1 MCGGRCGPTDA
12 GGPVASGAVP
22 PPLHRPFVTRTG
34 RLIGAVVLVLV
45 LAGCRMQLDT
55 TIVIEDDGSGT
66 VTQAVGLDPAALARI
81 GDLERQ
87 VAVDDLRAAGWTVDA
102 PVLEGDTTWV
112 RAHRDVK
119 DTTELAVAVSQLNG
133 AQGPFLDLGAGQRD
147 SFLERVTEFAA
158 TYDLTKG
165 SAVFSDP
172 ELDAVAGNPWGALL
186 AEIEAEEGR
195 PPTEMVEMS
204 VTVVLPGGVTQT
216 WNPSFAD
223 VAPTRIEAKSTESKV
238 TERLAQVGLVVVVLA
253 TIGLVWWGLRARRR
267 RRRGIMSSRFAARR

>member
-1 MCGGRCGPTDA
+1 MLML
-12 GGPVASGAVP
+12 VA
-22 PPLHRPFVTRTG
+22 L
-34 RLIGAVVLVLV
+34 

-55 TIVIEDDGSGT
+55 TIVIDDDGSGT

-87 VAVDDLRAAGWTVDA
+87 VAVDDLRAAGWTVDP

-112 RAHRDVK
+112 RARREVK
-119 DTTELAVAVSQLNG
+119 DTTELAVVVSQLNG
-133 AQGPFLDLGAGQRD
+133 AQGPFLDLGAGRRD
-147 SFLERVTEFAA
+147 TFLERVTEFTA

-165 SAVFSDP
+165 AALFSDP

-195 PPTEMVEMS
+195 PPSEMVETS

-216 WNPSFAD
+216 WEPAFGDAE
-223 VAPTRIEAKSTESKV
+223 PTQIAAKSTQSKLG
-238 TERLAQVGLVVVVLA
+238 ERATQLGIAVLVLA
-253 TIGLVWWGLRARRR
+253 TVGFVWWGLRARRR
-267 RRRGIMSSRFAARR
+267 RRQGILHSRFAARR